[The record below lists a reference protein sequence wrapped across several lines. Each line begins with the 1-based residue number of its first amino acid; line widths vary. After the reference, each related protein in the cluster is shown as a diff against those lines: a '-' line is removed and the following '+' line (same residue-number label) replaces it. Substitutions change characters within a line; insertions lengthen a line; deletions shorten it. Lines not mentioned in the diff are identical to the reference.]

1 MFIVECDFDFVCD
14 CFFWSVGDETL
25 ATAEDLDGIGDVA
38 VVDGDL
44 KLALS
49 GAGRVNSENG
59 NWKLSMNLW
68 HGFRNKNTLVATAVN
83 QFRKYV
89 F

>member
-1 MFIVECDFDFVCD
+1 MKERDLVASCLTWDLFIVECDFDFVCD

-25 ATAEDLDGIGDVA
+25 ATAEDLDGIGNVT

-49 GAGRVNSENG
+49 GAGCVNSENG
-59 NWKLSMNLW
+59 NWMNLW
-68 HGFRNKNTLVATAVN
+68 HGFRNKM
-83 QFRKYV
+83 RIY
-89 F
+89 